1 MRDKGKEGG
10 GREREMK
17 GRRKEWKGRE
27 RARIFKEIE
36 SCSGML
42 CSFYWYFQKAP
53 EMYFT
58 GEKLGTNSL

>member
-1 MRDKGKEGG
+1 MRGRGKEGG

-17 GRRKEWKGRE
+17 GRRKGWKGRE
-27 RARIFKEIE
+27 RGHLFKEIE
-36 SCSGML
+36 SYSGIL

-53 EMYFT
+53 EIYFP